1 MTEVTIT
8 EAQQRLP
15 ELLSA
20 AEAGELVRIRSDTGR
35 HHHALRSA
43 RRTPIQSRLAR
54 LSIPRQ
60 RQRVDRSHRGI
71 R

>member
-1 MTEVTIT
+1 MTIT

-20 AEAGELVRIRSDTGR
+20 VEAGESVTIEAYRPNLHRG
-35 HHHALRSA
+35 RSA
-43 RRTPIQSRLAR
+43 HPTRFQSRLAR
-54 LSIPRQ
+54 LSASRQ
-60 RQRVDRSHRGI
+60 RQRADRSHRGI